1 MIHRKSDGDKE
12 VWTEG
17 AAASSGIEDGERFAG
32 PDPEPLSVDYD
43 SPENVEPVSGE
54 AEPEDFAGR
63 NLAREI
69 LRKSRALD
77 ESPDAG
83 EIMDP
88 YRRGKAALEKQG
100 LGKSGGAAEDG
111 GAKPRRQSRRKS
123 SLKAVAEAAEAGVSP
138 AVLDQLLS
146 GSMRAPEKDEV
157 SAPED
162 AGADPDG
169 SSRDGAV
176 PEVPS
181 YQSEA
186 AEETLPEDPEAAAD
200 VRSGAAEDA
209 SSSAGASIA
218 GEAESGEAVPDEGQ
232 PRPGESE
239 EAEPAAGEPAAQS
252 AGAPDGNN
260 GQTGVDE
267 SPSGAGSDGDN
278 LSEEVAASDNAQTDV
293 PFSGPAKPSGITDLH
308 PYGKGGPEFSFSY
321 AKEHSIVITRDDSG
335 ALVLYAGKIPVP
347 AELAEARRIAGGPFR
362 IEHVKAQDFPN
373 VLSRAYQRNTSEA
386 QQLMNDLG
394 AGEDQKEGD
403 FFALADDIS
412 ESQDLLDSEDDA
424 PIIRLI
430 NAMFSEAIKEGASDI
445 HVETY
450 EKYLVVRFRIDGI
463 LKEIVRKPKSLASPL
478 ISRIKVMSRLDIAE
492 KRLPQDGRISL
503 TLGGRAVDVRVSTLP
518 SSHGERVVMRILDK
532 NTNTLNL
539 QDLGMTESIR
549 ERLCSLIRMPHGIIL
564 VTGPTGS
571 GKSTTL
577 YASLSNI
584 NSRDLNIMTVE
595 DPVEYDLDG
604 ISQTQVNA
612 KAGMTFA
619 KGLRAI
625 LRQDPDVVMIGEIR
639 DFETADIAVQAS
651 MTGHLVLSTLHT
663 NTAIGAITRLHDMG
677 VEPFLLSTSLIG
689 VLAQRLVRTLCPECR
704 VPCEPNETEREL
716 LGLKPGE
723 SAVIYRPKAG
733 GCPHCGGTGFKGRT
747 GIHELVTV
755 DENVRRAIHDNLSEQ
770 EIERIVRPTMPDIMS
785 DGMKKVLAGK
795 TSIEEVLRVA
805 REE

>member
-1 MIHRKSDGDKE
+1 MIHRKSNGDDGT
-12 VWTEG
+12 WAEG

-32 PDPEPLSVDYD
+32 PDPEPESVEYD
-43 SPENVEPVSGE
+43 SPENVEPVSDR
-54 AEPEDFAGR
+54 AEPDDIAGS
-63 NLAREI
+63 NLAHVI

-77 ESPDAG
+77 EGARARD
-83 EIMDP
+83 IMDP
-88 YRRGKAALEKQG
+88 YRRGKAALEKAGSGKEEDSAGEAEAKPQRTRRRRTAQ
-100 LGKSGGAAEDG
+100 KSGAE
-111 GAKPRRQSRRKS
+111 S
-123 SLKAVAEAAEAGVSP
+123 VASGVSP
-138 AVLDQLLS
+138 KVLDELLS
-146 GSMRAPEKDEV
+146 GSRATDDDAATAESAGWAEPGAASDEPAAPEAEAHEAAAEDEAV
-157 SAPED
+157 SEREPDREAASDISAESGSNAAAAGSDD
-162 AGADPDG
+162 ALQTE
-169 SSRDGAV
+169 AV
-176 PEVPS
+176 PESSGRPAAD
-181 YQSEA
+181 EA
-186 AEETLPEDPEAAAD
+186 VEPEAQPAD
-200 VRSGAAEDA
+200 VDA
-209 SSSAGASIA
+209 LSSD
-218 GEAESGEAVPDEGQ
+218 SGEGTASLDEGQ
-232 PRPGESE
+232 
-239 EAEPAAGEPAAQS
+239 
-252 AGAPDGNN
+252 D
-260 GQTGVDE
+260 
-267 SPSGAGSDGDN
+267 GAGLPADD
-278 LSEEVAASDNAQTDV
+278 AAEKPGADE
-293 PFSGPAKPSGITDLH
+293 PFKGPAKPSGITVLH
-308 PYGKGGPEFSFSY
+308 PYGKGEPEFSFSY
-321 AKEHSIVITRDDSG
+321 AKEHSIVISRDESG

-347 AELAEARRIAGGPFR
+347 AELTEARRIAGGPFR

-394 AGEDQKEGD
+394 TGEEQKEGD

-577 YASLSNI
+577 YASLANI

-704 VPCEPNETEREL
+704 VPCEPNESEREM

-723 SAVIYRPKAG
+723 SAVIYRPKPG

-770 EIERIVRPTMPDIMS
+770 EIEKIVRPTMPDIMS
-785 DGMKKVLAGK
+785 DGMKKVLLGK